1 MKRQTLLGMIASLT
15 VLGVSFLPVPSQKTT
30 ASQPNSKLV
39 NAITQTIHKEFA
51 DADLNEIKS
60 VLTGEQKAGGGPGMQ
75 DTVFYSEHI
84 KAATAVTEVFGDG
97 QRLTAVIVEYDMPIK
112 NSSLSTTA
120 FTVTGRNIMRVY
132 ANARSE
138 KSQVGRD
145 GNFVVIELD
154 TADSNAPTYNA
165 QGPVLRQVSVTVN
178 QTARVQTASGLWYAP
193 TTKPIS
199 NTRQMNL
206 IVDDFQQFKFTDPVT
221 GLVLT
226 YNLFIPKNYAPNTK
240 YPMVLFMHDL
250 GVTNINPYTTLVQ
263 GLGAT
268 VWASSEEQVKHPA
281 FVLAP
286 QYPVALANDSSQT
299 SDYADVTVR
308 LIQDLQKRYS
318 IDGNRLYS
326 TGQSG
331 GCMTAIAL
339 NIKHPKLFAASL
351 LVAGQ
356 WDATKVAPMA
366 KNKLWIVVSQDD
378 DKAYPGMNAITAEL
392 EKHGARVTRA
402 VWDGNT
408 SAAQFKRDVADLL
421 QAGPDSSI
429 YYVAFRQGTVIPPG
443 QSTAG
448 AAGHRNTW
456 RVAYTIEGIRNWL
469 FQQHR

>member
-1 MKRQTLLGMIASLT
+1 MKNIPIILAALLLSVGVIAHGGAQTATMSDSPT
-15 VLGVSFLPVPSQKTT
+15 
-30 ASQPNSKLV
+30 
-39 NAITQTIHKEFA
+39 
-51 DADLNEIKS
+51 KS
-60 VLTGEQKAGGGPGMQ
+60 VLPGDRKTEGGMRMQ

-84 KAATAVTEVFGDG
+84 KAVTAVTEVFGDG
-97 QRLTAVIVEYDMPIK
+97 QRLTTAIVEYDTPIK
-112 NSSLSTTA
+112 NSTLSTTT
-120 FTVTGRNIMRVY
+120 FTVSGRNITRVY
-132 ANARSE
+132 TNARPE
-138 KSQVGRD
+138 KSAVGQD
-145 GNFVVIELD
+145 GKFVIIELD

-165 QGPVLRQVSVTVN
+165 QGPVLRQASVIVN
-178 QTARVQTASGLWYAP
+178 QEAEVQTAFGLRYSPPA
-193 TTKPIS
+193 KPLS
-199 NTRQMNL
+199 NTRQTNL
-206 IVDDFQQFKFTDPVT
+206 IVDDFQQLKFTDPVT
-221 GLVLT
+221 GLVLA
-226 YNLFIPKNYAPNTK
+226 YNLFAPKNYNPKTK
-240 YPMVLFMHDL
+240 YPMVLFMHDA
-250 GVTNINPYTTLVQ
+250 GVTNMNPYTTLVQ

-268 VWASSEEQVKHPA
+268 VWASSQEQAKHPA

-286 QYPVALANDSSQT
+286 QYAVPLANDSSQT
-299 SDYADVTVR
+299 SDYADITVR

-356 WDATKVAPMA
+356 WDASKVAPMA

-378 DKAYPGMNAITAEL
+378 SKAYPGMNAITAEL

-402 VWDGNT
+402 VWDGSVNAT
-408 SAAQFKRDVADLL
+408 QFKRDGETML
-421 QAGPDSSI
+421 QAGPQSNV

-456 RVAYTIEGIRNWL
+456 RIAYAIEGICDWL
-469 FQQHR
+469 FQQRK